1 MKDTNLPVP
10 YMERTRQ
17 FYEAQGFTKA
27 YAWAHFDDIPFTPL
41 EKPLADCRLGYVTTA
56 STYARAATD
65 ARFVDSGSMSSP
77 PERLYGDD
85 LSWDREATHMND
97 RSSYFPV
104 GYLNAMVA
112 DGRVGGLADRF
123 HCIPTEYSQRRTLE
137 SDAPEILRRLNE
149 DQIDIALL
157 VPL

>member
-1 MKDTNLPVP
+1 
-10 YMERTRQ
+10 
-17 FYEAQGFTKA
+17 
-27 YAWAHFDDIPFTPL
+27 
-41 EKPLADCRLGYVTTA
+41 
-56 STYARAATD
+56 
-65 ARFVDSGSMSSP
+65 
-77 PERLYGDD
+77 
-85 LSWDREATHMND
+85 MND
-97 RSSYFPV
+97 RSAYFPV